1 MPSQRK
7 RILVAAG
14 HLPDAEQPDQRL
26 QLVGQRDREADLVA
40 RQAITRKAWLVVILD
55 GQRNVFGPSVVQ
67 RVVAP
72 HRALQLR
79 ELADHAGQQVGLGQQ
94 GGLVGLGRQRVA
106 AQLLPDGAGDR
117 AHAPDALALHAE
129 LAVVDDL
136 VEPRHTL
143 LEPPL
148 AVLIEE
154 ELGVRQAR
162 PHHPLVA
169 ADHRARVVGGDVA
182 DDQELVGEPARR
194 VEQRKVFL
202 VGLHREDEALGRHGE
217 ELFLEAAQ
225 QHVGPLDQ
233 RRHLVEQGRI
243 VDRHQP
249 FACRHRL
256 QLARDLAV
264 ARREAGDHPALLQQ
278 LLRVVV
284 GVLQH
289 HRLHARLEAVAAGL
303 AAGGQPQRRHRHDLG
318 AVQRHQRVRRA
329 HELHAVPA
337 WQFTAFEL
345 VAHEFGNRQPRDR
358 LVQRLLQPLRQ
369 GGTGHTTVEKQGLGL
384 AVHAP
389 RQPGHRAG
397 VGAERS
403 QLLEQ
408 RRGGLAVGA
417 ESDAGR
423 HELLR
428 HRPVGRRRQHRAHVR
443 GQAPRRRVNGHCR
456 MFGGQTLGPQAFAER
471 VRKGFAELLQRLGR
485 QLLDQQFD
493 QQAAG
498 STHHAA
504 FFSLFSRSSCATHS
518 RGAIG
523 KPRRARLCT

>member
-94 GGLVGLGRQRVA
+94 GGLVRLGRQRVA

-117 AHAPDALALHAE
+117 AHAQDALALHAE

-143 LEPPL
+143 LEPLL

-154 ELGVRQAR
+154 ELGVRQAC

-169 ADHRARVVGGDVA
+169 TDHRARVVGGDVA

-202 VGLHREDEALGRHGE
+202 VGLHREDEALRRHGE

-243 VDRHQP
+243 VDGHQP

-303 AAGGQPQRRHRHDLG
+303 AAGGQP
-318 AVQRHQRVRRA
+318 
-329 HELHAVPA
+329 
-337 WQFTAFEL
+337 
-345 VAHEFGNRQPRDR
+345 
-358 LVQRLLQPLRQ
+358 
-369 GGTGHTTVEKQGLGL
+369 
-384 AVHAP
+384 
-389 RQPGHRAG
+389 
-397 VGAERS
+397 
-403 QLLEQ
+403 
-408 RRGGLAVGA
+408 
-417 ESDAGR
+417 
-423 HELLR
+423 
-428 HRPVGRRRQHRAHVR
+428 
-443 GQAPRRRVNGHCR
+443 
-456 MFGGQTLGPQAFAER
+456 
-471 VRKGFAELLQRLGR
+471 
-485 QLLDQQFD
+485 
-493 QQAAG
+493 
-498 STHHAA
+498 
-504 FFSLFSRSSCATHS
+504 
-518 RGAIG
+518 
-523 KPRRARLCT
+523 